1 MEYDRAGR
9 FPFDEK
15 EKRIPFVSQRKD
27 NCSIQWKK
35 SIYAKPRPQQVFFLM
50 NGDFFLMNGDFF
62 LMNGD
67 FFLMNGDFL
76 LMNGDF
82 FLMNGD
88 FFLMN
93 GDFF

>member
-1 MEYDRAGR
+1 MIVLADFLLMKKKKEFRLFHNEKIIVQFSEKNLSTQSLVHSR
-9 FPFDEK
+9 F
-15 EKRIPFVSQRKD
+15 
-27 NCSIQWKK
+27 
-35 SIYAKPRPQQVFFLM
+35 FFLM